1 MAVQITVKG
10 QGAEAVAEYIAYRL
24 GGVGNPR
31 ITLDL
36 LNKDKRVAALSTI
49 TKQLVKQ
56 FDSDERVR
64 IVVEPSADDWSLADE
79 IKRER
84 KAKGKKL

>member
-10 QGAEAVAEYIAYRL
+10 QGAELVAKFIAYRL
-24 GGVGNPR
+24 CGVGKPR
-31 ITLDL
+31 MLLDIPTDDVHTLPAVT
-36 LNKDKRVAALSTI
+36 KRLIA
-49 TKQLVKQ
+49 Q
-56 FDSDERVR
+56 FENDERVR
-64 IVVEPSADDWSLADE
+64 IVVEPTPRDWSLADE